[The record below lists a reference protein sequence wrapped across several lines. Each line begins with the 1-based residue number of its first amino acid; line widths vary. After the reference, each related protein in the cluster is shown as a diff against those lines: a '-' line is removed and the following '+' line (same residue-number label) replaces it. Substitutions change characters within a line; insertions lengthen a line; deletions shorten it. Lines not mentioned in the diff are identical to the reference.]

1 MRQAEKLYDSIT
13 NVREEYLEEARKPE
27 YAEITKD
34 VGRIEDSGAKEPVRK
49 LPAGRKRRR
58 LAWCIPAAC
67 LCAAVGIGIGMRQKW
82 DDLGGGG
89 QDGGLWGDR
98 GNSDGFWGDGDC
110 TLLEARREDFTPGLT
125 PEAEAAFADPA
136 FADAPGVMKIYRTLY
151 NEWFLAD
158 DIKDFSQVLI
168 ADPLYIVH
176 GAVNYKMSGS
186 DRETGEA
193 AYGVYTLDEAGRA
206 RWGMGTSGPGWTNKE
221 VPYGLCRL
229 TCEII
234 EKDLEGVDY
243 EDYIITKSEPLYTV
257 IVWARCA
264 GGEDMFVTY
273 PTCPEFIGVEN
284 HGLYTLEELTGA
296 IREAYLV
303 H

>member
-1 MRQAEKLYDSIT
+1 MRQEQAKKLYDSIT
-13 NVREEYLEEARKPE
+13 NIRDEYVEEAGRQPVKPE
-27 YAEITKD
+27 R
-34 VGRIEDSGAKEPVRK
+34 GRFM
-49 LPAGRKRRR
+49 R
-58 LAWCIPAAC
+58 LGWCIPAAC
-67 LCAAVGIGIGMRQKW
+67 LCIAAGAGIWM
-82 DDLGGGG
+82 G
-89 QDGGLWGDR
+89 QNRSGSDGGNGY
-98 GNSDGFWGDGDC
+98 SDGFWGDGDC
-110 TLLEARREDFTPGLT
+110 TLLEVRREDFTPGLS

-158 DIKDFSQVLI
+158 DIEDFSQVLI

-176 GAVNYKMSGS
+176 GAVDYKMGGS

-193 AYGVYTLDEAGRA
+193 AYGVYTLDEDGVA
-206 RWGMGTSGPGWTNKE
+206 RWGMGTSGPGRTNKE

-243 EDYIITKSEPLYTV
+243 EDYIITESEPLYTV

-296 IREAYLV
+296 FREAY
-303 H
+303 HGDQ